1 MNKYAV
7 LALLAGVLWGTT
19 GLFTR
24 TLGGMGLISLDML
37 LIRCALA
44 ALIFFL
50 IIALKDPKKLKI
62 KGKDLPLF
70 LAVALAGQFMFS
82 FFYYT
87 AIDLMSLSAACTLA
101 HLSPALVMI
110 LAHFLFKEK
119 IGRKG
124 VFSVVLC
131 IVGCAFVSGF
141 DGTVSGKGLLY
152 ALGAAVG
159 FALLNVFNR
168 MLQKRG
174 YSSMTVNLYLCLFA
188 AIAAVFVC
196 GVDRTVAAMSSSV
209 PNFLFCLTWAVFS
222 GVLPYLC
229 FSTALS
235 RCESGL
241 VSILGSSEVVVSALL
256 GVILYRE
263 ALDLLTILG
272 MLLVLG
278 SIVLMNTKTKKQ
290 TA

>member
-1 MNKYAV
+1 
-7 LALLAGVLWGTT
+7 
-19 GLFTR
+19 
-24 TLGGMGLISLDML
+24 
-37 LIRCALA
+37 
-44 ALIFFL
+44 
-50 IIALKDPKKLKI
+50 
-62 KGKDLPLF
+62 
-70 LAVALAGQFMFS
+70 
-82 FFYYT
+82 
-87 AIDLMSLSAACTLA
+87 
-101 HLSPALVMI
+101 
-110 LAHFLFKEK
+110 
-119 IGRKG
+119 
-124 VFSVVLC
+124 
-131 IVGCAFVSGF
+131 
-141 DGTVSGKGLLY
+141 
-152 ALGAAVG
+152 VG

-256 GVILYRE
+256 GIILYHE
-263 ALDLLTILG
+263 PMDFLSLLG
-272 MLLVLG
+272 MVLVLG
-278 SIVLMNTKTKKQ
+278 SIVLMNTKKKK
-290 TA
+290 A

>member
-7 LALLAGVLWGTT
+7 LALMAGVLWGTT

-24 TLGGMGLISLDML
+24 TLGSMGLVSLDML

-44 ALIFFL
+44 ALIFFV
-50 IIALKDPKKLKI
+50 IIAIKNPARLKI
-62 KGKDLPLF
+62 KTKDLPLF

-110 LAHFLFKEK
+110 LAHFIFKEK

-124 VFSVVLC
+124 VLSVVLC
-131 IVGCAFVSGF
+131 IVGCAMVSGF
-141 DGTVSGKGLLY
+141 DGTVSPKGFLY
-152 ALGAAVG
+152 AMGSAVG

-168 MLQKRG
+168 LLQKRG
-174 YSSMTVNLYLCLFA
+174 YSGMTVNLYLCLFA
-188 AIAAVFVC
+188 AIAAICVC
-196 GVDRTVAAMSSSV
+196 GVKPVVTAMTSSV

-235 RCESGL
+235 KCESGM

-263 ALDLLTILG
+263 GLDFLSLLG
-272 MLLVLG
+272 MVLVLG
-278 SIVLMNTKTKKQ
+278 SIVLMNTKKK
-290 TA
+290 ACNC

>member
-7 LALLAGVLWGTT
+7 LALMAGVLWGTT

-24 TLGGMGLISLDML
+24 TLGTMGLVSLDML

-44 ALIFFL
+44 AVIFFV
-50 IIALKDPKKLKI
+50 IIALKNPARLKI
-62 KGKDLPLF
+62 KRKDLPLF

-110 LAHFLFKEK
+110 LAHFIFKEK

-124 VFSVVLC
+124 VLSVILC

-141 DGTVSGKGLLY
+141 DGTVSPKGLLY
-152 ALGAAVG
+152 AMGSAVG

-168 MLQKRG
+168 LLQKRG
-174 YSSMTVNLYLCLFA
+174 YSGMTVNLYLCFFA
-188 AIAAVFVC
+188 AIAAVCVC
-196 GVDRTVAAMSSSV
+196 GVK
-209 PNFLFCLTWAVFS
+209 P
-222 GVLPYLC
+222 
-229 FSTALS
+229 
-235 RCESGL
+235 
-241 VSILGSSEVVVSALL
+241 VV
-256 GVILYRE
+256 
-263 ALDLLTILG
+263 
-272 MLLVLG
+272 
-278 SIVLMNTKTKKQ
+278 
-290 TA
+290 